1 MTILEMYLEKLFD
14 KNEEIVRL
22 VHCPPPPPGGGT
34 PLFGQDGYVTLNKP
48 WYSYSSRV
56 YNFANISNSILNKLS
71 FWMEAFQRSVSLFQ
85 AFR

>member
-22 VHCPPPPPGGGT
+22 VYCPRGGDT

-48 WYSYSSRV
+48 WYSYS
-56 YNFANISNSILNKLS
+56 
-71 FWMEAFQRSVSLFQ
+71 RS
-85 AFR
+85 

>member
-1 MTILEMYLEKLFD
+1 MTILEMCLEKLFD

-22 VHCPPPPPGGGT
+22 VYCPPPRGGT

-56 YNFANISNSILNKLS
+56 YNFTNFSNSILNKLS
-71 FWMEAFQRSVSLFQ
+71 FWMEAFQRSVNLGDK
-85 AFR
+85 